1 VAPQQQPPAPR
12 LTRGRYAKFT
22 GSMDVLLLEALREH
36 NPFTAKHGTRL
47 QMWKN
52 IAHIV
57 GEELFQNPEAYT
69 WHTCRCVRLLAQ
81 ADGRE

>member
-1 VAPQQQPPAPR
+1 